1 MKKKKARY
9 GGKGQL
15 SEKSRTVGSG
25 NTRKRR
31 VMARDRFQISI
42 SCPNKN
48 HHHHHLD
55 CQYGVVK
62 RPPHKHSL
70 LSLLHPLSPPSSL
83 RTWIH
88 LQRLC
93 FVSDISGDEVVIFL
107 CFIIQLIDWWFGWFW
122 WFGLNLMDAAFFTW
136 TSAELSLFQLNFY
149 GLRLDWMIP
158 SLISQRSK
166 KWFEFELFVRF
177 VEAEVGS
184 IELVFLVWIWQ
195 MLHFL
200 LELLPN
206 WACFNWILLIPTWLN
221 EP

>member
-1 MKKKKARY
+1 MKILLEKGEKKKARY

-48 HHHHHLD
+48 HHHHLD

-93 FVSDISGDEVVIFL
+93 FVSDISGDEVVIFFMFYYSVNRL
-107 CFIIQLIDWWFGWFW
+107 MIWLI
-122 WFGLNLMDAAFFTW
+122 LV
-136 TSAELSLFQLNFY
+136 
-149 GLRLDWMIP
+149 I
-158 SLISQRSK
+158 
-166 KWFEFELFVRF
+166 WFEFDGCCIFYLNFCW
-177 VEAEVGS
+177 
-184 IELVFLVWIWQ
+184 IELVSAEFLWI
-195 MLHFL
+195 
-200 LELLPN
+200 
-206 WACFNWILLIPTWLN
+206 AAWLN
-221 EP
+221 DP